1 MIKEGM
7 SGTEKVK
14 MSGLVDSFGRGINY
28 LRISVT
34 DRCNLRC
41 IYCMPLEG
49 VAAVPHSEILSY
61 EEICA
66 VVGAAAGLGV
76 KKVRITGGEP
86 LVRAELP
93 RLVEMLAQV
102 EGIEDIS
109 LTTNG
114 TLLRKYAGELKR
126 AGLRRVNISLDTL
139 KRDRFREI
147 TRCGELKDALD
158 GIEAA
163 MNAGLQPVRINMVVM
178 RGINDD
184 EVADFAA
191 KAYQEGWNVR
201 FIEVMPFCGVADFVP
216 SAELKRR
223 ISPGRLEPSSAI
235 TGSGPAEYYC
245 LPQAR
250 GTIGF
255 ISPLS
260 EPFCSRCNRIRLT
273 SVGQLCP
280 CLVSDEGVDLKRAL
294 RRLPAEGLEQEI
306 KRLILKA
313 VAAKPERHRL
323 AAGEAIS
330 VKRRMSQ
337 TGG

>member
-1 MIKEGM
+1 
-7 SGTEKVK
+7 

-41 IYCMPLEG
+41 IYCMPPEG
-49 VAAVPHSEILSY
+49 VVAVPHSEILSY

-66 VVGAAAGLGV
+66 VAGAAAVLGV
-76 KKVRITGGEP
+76 SRVRITGGEP
-86 LVRAELP
+86 LVRADLP
-93 RLVEMLAQV
+93 RLVGMLAQIG
-102 EGIEDIS
+102 GIEDVS

-114 TLLRKYAGELKR
+114 TLLRKYAGELQR

-139 KRDRFREI
+139 KRERFREI

-163 MNAGLQPVRINMVVM
+163 MNADLQPVKINMVVM

-184 EVADFAA
+184 EVMDFAR
-191 KAYQEGWNVR
+191 KTYREGWNVR
-201 FIEVMPFCGVADFVP
+201 FIEVMPFAGVAGFVP
-216 SAELKRR
+216 AAELKQR
-223 ISPGRLEPSSAI
+223 ISTLGRLEPSSAI
-235 TGSGPAEYYC
+235 SGSGPAECYR
-245 LPQAR
+245 LPRAL

-273 SVGQLCP
+273 SLGQLCP
-280 CLVSDEGVDLKRAL
+280 CLVSDEGVDLKGTL
-294 RRLPAEGLEQEI
+294 RRRGAEGREQEI

>member
-1 MIKEGM
+1 M
-7 SGTEKVK
+7 VK
-14 MSGLVDSFGRGINY
+14 MTGLVDSFGRSINY
-28 LRISVT
+28 LRVSVT

-41 IYCMPLEG
+41 IYCMPPEG
-49 VAAVPHSEILSY
+49 VVAVPHSEILSY

-66 VVGAAAGLGV
+66 VVGAAAALGV
-76 KKVRITGGEP
+76 SRVRITGGEP
-86 LVRAELP
+86 LVRADLP
-93 RLVEMLAQV
+93 RLVAMLAQIK
-102 EGIEDIS
+102 GIEDLS

-139 KRDRFREI
+139 KKDRFREI

-163 MNAGLQPVRINMVVM
+163 MNADLQPVKINMVVM
-178 RGINDD
+178 RGINDG

-191 KAYQEGWNVR
+191 KTYHEGWNVR
-201 FIEVMPFCGVADFVP
+201 FIEVMPFAGVVGFVP
-216 SAELKRR
+216 AAELKRR
-223 ISPGRLEPSSAI
+223 LSLPRLEPSSAI
-235 TGSGPAEYYC
+235 TGGGPAEYYC
-245 LPQAR
+245 LPRAQ

-273 SVGQLCP
+273 SLGQLCP

-294 RRLPAEGLEQEI
+294 RRPRAEGLGEEI

>member
-1 MIKEGM
+1 
-7 SGTEKVK
+7 

-28 LRISVT
+28 LRVSVT

-49 VAAVPHSEILSY
+49 VQAVPHSEILSY

-66 VVGAAAGLGV
+66 VVRVAAALGV
-76 KKVRITGGEP
+76 DTVRITGGEP
-86 LVRAELP
+86 LVRADLS

-102 EGIEDIS
+102 KGIEDIS

-114 TLLRKYAGELKR
+114 TLLKKYAGELKE

-139 KRDRFREI
+139 KEDRFREI
-147 TRCGELKDALD
+147 TRCGELGDALD

-163 MNAGLQPVRINMVVM
+163 MSAGLQPVKINMVVM

-184 EVADFAA
+184 EVADFAR
-191 KAYQEGWNVR
+191 KTYREGWNVR
-201 FIEVMPFCGVADFVP
+201 FIEVMPFCGVGGFVP

-223 ISPGRLEPSSAI
+223 ISPPRLEPSSAI
-235 TGSGPAEYYC
+235 TGSGPAEYYR

-250 GTIGF
+250 GTVGF

-260 EPFCSRCNRIRLT
+260 EPFCSRCNRMRLT
-273 SVGQLCP
+273 SLGQLCP
-280 CLVSDEGVDLKRAL
+280 CLMSDEGVDLKGAL
-294 RRLPAEGLEQEI
+294 RRPLAGGRDEELQ
-306 KRLILKA
+306 RLILKA
-313 VAAKPERHRL
+313 VAAKPERHHL

-330 VKRRMSQ
+330 VKRKMSQ

>member
-1 MIKEGM
+1 
-7 SGTEKVK
+7 

-41 IYCMPLEG
+41 IYCMPPEG
-49 VAAVPHSEILSY
+49 VVAVPHSEILSY

-66 VVGAAAGLGV
+66 VVRAAAGLGV
-76 KKVRITGGEP
+76 SRVRITGGEP

-93 RLVEMLAQV
+93 RLVGMLGQIK
-102 EGIEDIS
+102 GIEDLS

-114 TLLRKYAGELKR
+114 TLLRKYAVELKR

-139 KRDRFREI
+139 KEDRFREI
-147 TRCGELKDALD
+147 TRCGELRDALD
-158 GIEAA
+158 GIAAA
-163 MNAGLQPVRINMVVM
+163 MSAGLQPVKINMVVM

-184 EVADFAA
+184 EVMDFATRT
-191 KAYQEGWNVR
+191 YHEGWNVR
-201 FIEVMPFCGVADFVP
+201 FIEVMPFGGVADFVP
-216 SAELKRR
+216 AAELKRR
-223 ISPGRLEPSSAI
+223 ISPLGQLEPSSAI
-235 TGSGPAEYYC
+235 AGSGPAECYR
-245 LPQAR
+245 LPRAR

-273 SVGQLCP
+273 SLGQLCP
-280 CLVSDEGVDLKRAL
+280 CLVSDEGVDLKRTL
-294 RRLPAEGLEQEI
+294 RRPGASGREEEI

-323 AAGEAIS
+323 ADGEAIS